1 METFLGLKGVPV
13 GHFRA
18 LKVLFRRIVLDVGV
32 CVVLGWRSEVS
43 AAFTSEIGARVLR
56 LHVND
61 GPHVPHAKV
70 DMRRL
75 RCYHVRGRFL
85 LF

>member
-1 METFLGLKGVPV
+1 MEAFLGLEGAAVSHV
-13 GHFRA
+13 GA
-18 LKVLFRRIVLDVGV
+18 LEVLFRRVVLDVSI

-43 AAFTSEIGARVLR
+43 AAFTSEIGAGVLR

-61 GPHVPHAKV
+61 GAHVPHAEI

-75 RCYHVRGRFL
+75 
-85 LF
+85 